1 MEDYVI
7 IWEAKP
13 LIKPEYRLYYDDKGY
28 VLFYTCAKPGD
39 PPDPPDGKF
48 LIIDS
53 ATYAAG
59 RPDIRVVEGKITTV
73 STSTVVSKL
82 MPSEVEG
89 KICAEEDIS
98 IVVDNTYKGNVT
110 KWKLTIYELR

>member
-1 MEDYVI
+1 MEDYVV

-28 VLFYTCAKPGD
+28 VLCYSCAKPGD

-48 LIIDS
+48 IIIDA

-59 RPDIRVVEGKITTV
+59 RPDVRVVEGKITTV
-73 STSTVVSKL
+73 NTSTVVSKL
-82 MPSEVEG
+82 MPSIDG
-89 KICAEEDIS
+89 QSCPEEDIS
-98 IVVDNTYKGNVT
+98 IVVDDAYQGNIT
-110 KWKLTIYELR
+110 KWNLTVYELR